1 MKTLAILLSL
11 FACGAVLHAQTV
23 VLQNGQTSPY
33 QSLTRQGDML
43 MLTIKT
49 PTGGAGQVGY
59 QVADVAR
66 IEQPL
71 PKEITYASTLVA
83 QGRFDQALQ
92 LIAPVVAQQKTLRDI
107 AGNDWAQAA
116 LVEVSALAGAQRL
129 DEAKALVTEIGDFSK
144 DPAILNAVKL
154 QITLATKFTDP
165 DQALAAYDTII
176 AASNEPLTA
185 SQAWLAEGDI
195 HFGRHEYDSAL
206 MAYLTVAVFY
216 PEHNPFLAKALW
228 GAGQSYG
235 KLKDEK
241 NALKTFHQLAD
252 AFPTAPETVLAKAEI
267 VKKETL
273 Q

>member
-1 MKTLAILLSL
+1 MKPLAILLGL
-11 FACGAVLHAQTV
+11 LACGAALRAQTV
-23 VLQNGQTSPY
+23 SLQNGQTSPY
-33 QSLTRQGDML
+33 QSLARQGDML

-49 PTGGAGQVGY
+49 PSGGTGQVGY

-66 IEQPL
+66 IDQPL
-71 PKEITYASTLVA
+71 PQEIAAASALVA
-83 QGRFDQALQ
+83 QGKFAQALQ
-92 LIAPVVAQQKTLRDI
+92 TITPVVEQQQTLRDL

-116 LVEVSALAGAQRL
+116 LVQVSALAGEQKL
-129 DEAKALVTEIGDFSK
+129 DEAKALVTEIGNFSK
-144 DPAILNAVKL
+144 DPAVLNAVKL

-165 DQALAAYDTII
+165 DQALAAYDAIL
-176 AASNEPLTA
+176 AASTEPLTA
-185 SQAWLAEGDI
+185 SPAWLAEGDI
-195 HFGRHEYDSAL
+195 HFARHEYDSAL
-206 MAYLTVAVFY
+206 MAYLTIAVFY

-252 AFPTAPETVLAKAEI
+252 AFPEAPETTLAKAEI
-267 VKKETL
+267 VKKETP

>member
-1 MKTLAILLSL
+1 MKPLAILLSL
-11 FACGAVLHAQTV
+11 VACGVALHAQTV

-43 MLTIKT
+43 MLTVKSS
-49 PTGGAGQVGY
+49 TGGTGQVGY
-59 QVADVAR
+59 HVADVAR
-66 IEQPL
+66 IDQPL
-71 PKEITYASTLVA
+71 PKEIGYASALVA
-83 QGRFDQALQ
+83 QGRFAQALQ
-92 LIAPVVAQQKTLRDI
+92 TITPVVEQQQTLRDI
-107 AGNDWAQAA
+107 VGNDWAQAA
-116 LVEVSALAGAQRL
+116 LVQVSALAGAQRL
-129 DEAKALVTEIGDFSK
+129 DEAKALVAEIGNFSK

-154 QITLATKFTDP
+154 QVTLATKFTDP
-165 DQALAAYDTII
+165 DHALAAYDAIL

-228 GAGQSYG
+228 GAGQSYA

-252 AFPTAPETVLAKAEI
+252 AFPEAPETTLAKAEI
-267 VKKETL
+267 VKKETP

>member
-1 MKTLAILLSL
+1 MKPLAILFSL
-11 FACGAVLHAQTV
+11 VACGVALHAQTV

-33 QSLTRQGDML
+33 QSLVRQGDML
-43 MLTIKT
+43 MLTVKS
-49 PTGGAGQVGY
+49 PTGGTGQVGY
-59 QVADVAR
+59 HVADVAR
-66 IEQPL
+66 IDQPL
-71 PKEITYASTLVA
+71 PAEIRYASALVA
-83 QGRFDQALQ
+83 QGRFAQALQ
-92 LIAPVVAQQKTLRDI
+92 TITPVVEQQQTLRDI

-116 LVEVSALAGAQRL
+116 LVQVSALAGAQRL
-129 DEAKALVTEIGDFSK
+129 DEAKALVAEIGNFSK

-154 QITLATKFTDP
+154 QVTLATKFTDP
-165 DQALAAYDTII
+165 DHALAAYDAIL

-206 MAYLTVAVFY
+206 LAYLTVAVFY

-228 GAGQSYG
+228 GAGQSYA
-235 KLKDEK
+235 KLRDEK

-252 AFPTAPETVLAKAEI
+252 AFPEAPETTLAKAEI
-267 VKKETL
+267 VKKDTP